1 MIKIGIRAHDMG
13 KYSLTDFPKLLN
25 TIKTLD
31 GQCIQ
36 LALGKSFIDFNIS
49 KENLNSELSQYLK
62 NNLENKDINLSVLG
76 CYINMGNPDD
86 NIRHQEIEKFKYH
99 LDFSKNFPGCIVG
112 TETGCLTTDYTYTP
126 LNDTQEAFDI
136 FLDTLKKIVKHAEK
150 TQTLVAIEGVSKDI
164 ISTPEKMKLALK
176 TIVSTH
182 LKVIFDPVNF
192 LNITNFHNQKEIIEK
207 SFELFADKIAIIHLK
222 DFKVENN
229 IFKIVPIGQGN
240 FDIDTLMKCIKKY
253 NLKIDILLEN
263 SNIES
268 AKKCIH
274 FVKNSYKNS

>member
-164 ISTPEKMKLALK
+164 ISTPEKMNLALK

>member
-13 KYSLTDFPKLLN
+13 KYSLIDFPKLLN

-62 NNLENKDINLSVLG
+62 NNLKNKDINLSVLG

>member
-164 ISTPEKMKLALK
+164 ISTPEKMNLALK
-176 TIVSTH
+176 TIVSNH

-192 LNITNFHNQKEIIEK
+192 LNITNFYNQKEIIEK

>member
-13 KYSLTDFPKLLN
+13 KYSLIDFPKLLN

-49 KENLNSELSQYLK
+49 IENLNSELAQYLK
-62 NNLENKDINLSVLG
+62 NNLETKDINLSVLG
-76 CYINMGNPDD
+76 CYINMGNPDN

-112 TETGCLTTDYTYTP
+112 TETGCLTTDYTHTP
-126 LNDTQEAFDI
+126 LNDTQEAFNI
-136 FLDTLKKIVKHAEK
+136 FLDTLNEIVKHAEK

-164 ISTPEKMKLALK
+164 ISTPEKMNLALK
-176 TIVSTH
+176 TVVSSH
-182 LKVIFDPVNF
+182 LKVIFDPVNN
-192 LNITNFHNQKEIIEK
+192 LNITNFHNQKNIIEK

-229 IFKIVPIGQGN
+229 IFKIVPIGEGS

-253 NLKIDILLEN
+253 NLEVDILLEN
-263 SNIES
+263 STIES

-274 FVKNSYKNS
+274 FVKNSYKNN

>member
-13 KYSLTDFPKLLN
+13 KYSLIDFPKLLN

>member
-13 KYSLTDFPKLLN
+13 KYSLIDFPKLLN

-164 ISTPEKMKLALK
+164 ISTPEKVNLALK
-176 TIVSTH
+176 TIVSNH

>member
-13 KYSLTDFPKLLN
+13 KYSLIDFPKLLN

-164 ISTPEKMKLALK
+164 ISTPEKMNLALK
-176 TIVSTH
+176 TIVSNH

>member
-136 FLDTLKKIVKHAEK
+136 FLDTLKK
-150 TQTLVAIEGVSKDI
+150 
-164 ISTPEKMKLALK
+164 
-176 TIVSTH
+176 
-182 LKVIFDPVNF
+182 
-192 LNITNFHNQKEIIEK
+192 
-207 SFELFADKIAIIHLK
+207 
-222 DFKVENN
+222 
-229 IFKIVPIGQGN
+229 
-240 FDIDTLMKCIKKY
+240 
-253 NLKIDILLEN
+253 
-263 SNIES
+263 
-268 AKKCIH
+268 
-274 FVKNSYKNS
+274 

>member
-13 KYSLTDFPKLLN
+13 KYSLTDFPTLLN
-25 TIKTLD
+25 TIKTLE
-31 GQCIQ
+31 GHCIQ

-49 KENLNSELSQYLK
+49 IESLNSELAHYLK
-62 NNLENKDINLSVLG
+62 NNLKNNDINLSVLG
-76 CYINMGNPDD
+76 CYINMGNPDN

-126 LNDTQEAFDI
+126 LNDTQEAFDM
-136 FLDTLKKIVKHAEK
+136 FLDTLNEIVKHAEK

-164 ISTPEKMKLALK
+164 ISTPEKMNLALE

-268 AKKCIH
+268 GKKCIH
-274 FVKNSYKNS
+274 FVKNSYKNR

>member
-13 KYSLTDFPKLLN
+13 KYSLIDFPKLLN

-150 TQTLVAIEGVSKDI
+150 TQILVAIEGVSKDI
-164 ISTPEKMKLALK
+164 ISTPEKMNLALK
-176 TIVSTH
+176 TIVSNH

>member
-13 KYSLTDFPKLLN
+13 KYSLIDFPKLLN

-49 KENLNSELSQYLK
+49 IENLNSELAQYLK
-62 NNLENKDINLSVLG
+62 NNLETKDINLSVLG
-76 CYINMGNPDD
+76 CYINMGNPDN

-112 TETGCLTTDYTYTP
+112 TETGCLTTDYTHTP
-126 LNDTQEAFDI
+126 LNDTQEAFNI
-136 FLDTLKKIVKHAEK
+136 FLDTLNEIVKHAEK

-164 ISTPEKMKLALK
+164 ISTPEKMNLALK
-176 TIVSTH
+176 TVVSSH

-192 LNITNFHNQKEIIEK
+192 LNITNFHNQKNIIEK

-229 IFKIVPIGQGN
+229 IFKIVPIGEGS

-253 NLKIDILLEN
+253 NLEVDILLEN
-263 SNIES
+263 STIES

-274 FVKNSYKNS
+274 FVKNSYKNN

>member
-136 FLDTLKKIVKHAEK
+136 FLDTLKRIVKHAEK

>member
-13 KYSLTDFPKLLN
+13 KYSLIDFPKLLN

-62 NNLENKDINLSVLG
+62 NNLKNKDINLSVLG

-164 ISTPEKMKLALK
+164 ISTPEKMNLALK
-176 TIVSTH
+176 TIVSNH

>member
-164 ISTPEKMKLALK
+164 ISTPEKMNLALK
-176 TIVSTH
+176 TIVSNH